1 MRRAVVLL
9 GATGG
14 LLGVAGGLVAAG
26 LFGDE
31 YVAVTSGVVTAGWR
45 VLAASSVLAG
55 AAALLGVALVR
66 RDSPRAWLVLAL
78 AGLAGLAGGRGYF
91 MVPGLLLLAAALL
104 DYQRVR
110 VPPLAMRAKPGTRR
124 RLVALGLALVGGAL
138 GLLAGLLL
146 LGAFGD
152 YWALG
157 GGRPGLEERLIAFS
171 VLLCGVT
178 ILVAAGLLRS
188 HPRPAAGLLL
198 LAAVYGLLGGLSLW
212 FPAGIF
218 AAAAVLVS
226 GALRPPLGQ
235 PG

>member
-1 MRRAVVLL
+1 
-9 GATGG
+9 
-14 LLGVAGGLVAAG
+14 
-26 LFGDE
+26 
-31 YVAVTSGVVTAGWR
+31 
-45 VLAASSVLAG
+45 
-55 AAALLGVALVR
+55 
-66 RDSPRAWLVLAL
+66 
-78 AGLAGLAGGRGYF
+78 
-91 MVPGLLLLAAALL
+91 
-104 DYQRVR
+104 
-110 VPPLAMRAKPGTRR
+110 MRAKPGARR

-157 GGRPGLEERLIAFS
+157 GGRPVLEERLIAFS
-171 VLLCGVT
+171 VLLCGLT

-212 FPAGIF
+212 FPAGIL

>member
-14 LLGVAGGLVAAG
+14 LLGVAGGLVATG
-26 LFGDE
+26 LIGDE
-31 YVAVTSGVVTAGWR
+31 YVAVTSGPVTLGWR

-55 AAALLGVALVR
+55 AAALAGVGLVL
-66 RDSPRAWLVLAL
+66 RDWPRAWLVLVL
-78 AGLAGLAGGRGYF
+78 AGLAGLVGGRGYF
-91 MVPGLLLLAAALL
+91 MVPGLLLLEAALL

-110 VPPLAMRAKPGTRR
+110 VRPPAMRAKPGTLRG
-124 RLVALGLALVGGAL
+124 LVALGLALAGGAL
-138 GLLAGLLL
+138 GLLTGVLL
-146 LGAFGD
+146 LGAFGG

-178 ILVAAGLLRS
+178 ILVAAGLMRS

-212 FPAGIF
+212 FPAGLL
-218 AAAAVLVS
+218 AAAAVPVS
-226 GALRPPLGQ
+226 GALRPPAGK